1 MAKNKVEEAKVTNEE
16 ITENEELNQE
26 VGNVADEA
34 AVVEDKPK
42 KKLFS
47 GVTVKGVLVGVVATV
62 ASVGAGL
69 FLLGRSGNTEECT
82 EESSEANS
90 EE

>member
-1 MAKNKVEEAKVTNEE
+1 MAKNKVEETKVMNEE
-16 ITENEELNQE
+16 IIEADELDQE
-26 VGNVADEA
+26 VDDAADDA
-34 AVVEDKPK
+34 AIVEDKPK

-69 FLLGRSGNTEECT
+69 FLLGRSGNADEGTD
-82 EESSEANS
+82 ESSEEYS